1 MSLKAYL
8 WGLKISTILALSAWG
23 LTLFWVDPQ
32 KGGWVGQVLFFASLF
47 LALSGIFALILT
59 VSRKRIVDSEE
70 RLFHVGMSLRQG
82 LLLSALTVV
91 LLIMQHFGV
100 LLWWD
105 GLLAVAGILLVELYF
120 LSR

>member
-8 WGLKISTILALSAWG
+8 WGLKISTVLALSAWG

-32 KGGWVGQVLFFASLF
+32 KGGWVGQLLFYSSLF
-47 LALSGIFALILT
+47 LTLSGIFALLLT
-59 VSRKRIVDSEE
+59 AVRKRKTDNEE
-70 RLFHVGMSLRQG
+70 QMFHVGMSLRQG
-82 LLLSALTVV
+82 LLLAVLAIAL
-91 LLIMQHFGV
+91 LAMQRFGV
-100 LLWWD
+100 LVWWD